1 MNKPKMNKLC
11 GDEEFFVSFKLFF
24 LVKIYGNII

>member
-1 MNKPKMNKLC
+1 MNKLC

-24 LVKIYGNII
+24 GKNLWKYYLIHK